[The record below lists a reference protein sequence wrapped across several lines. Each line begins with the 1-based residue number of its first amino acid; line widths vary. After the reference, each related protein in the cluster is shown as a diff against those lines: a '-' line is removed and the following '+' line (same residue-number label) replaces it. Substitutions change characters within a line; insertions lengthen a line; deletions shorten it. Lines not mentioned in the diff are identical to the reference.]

1 MPQVDLEVKDGIATV
16 TFRRPK
22 QLNALSLSVLED
34 LDKVVSRLEEDDAIR
49 GVVITGEGRAFVAG
63 ADITELAE
71 LERRRGHEFVRYGQR
86 ILTRIERLP
95 KPVIAAVNGFALG
108 GGCEIALACHIRLA
122 STKARFGQPEVK
134 LGIIPGF
141 GGTQRLPR
149 VIGRG
154 VATQIL
160 ISAGAISAE
169 QALAVGLANEVVEPE
184 QLLDRAR
191 ELLSEIL
198 SNGPNAVAATLRAV
212 HEGLERPLDEGLAL
226 EADLFANLCGT
237 DEMQEGTRAFLEKRE
252 PKFR

>member
-1 MPQVDLEVKDGIATV
+1 MPEVDLEVRDGIATV
-16 TFRRPK
+16 TFCRPK
-22 QLNALSLSVLED
+22 QLNALSLSVLEE
-34 LDKVVSRLEEDDAIR
+34 LDKIVGRLEADDSVC
-49 GVVITGEGRAFVAG
+49 GVIITGEGRAFVAG
-63 ADITELAE
+63 ADITELAQ
-71 LERRRGHEFVRYGQR
+71 LERRRGHDFVRYGQG
-86 ILTRIERLP
+86 ILSRIERLP
-95 KPVIAAVNGFALG
+95 KPVVAAINGFALG

-122 STKARFGQPEVK
+122 STKARFGQPEVR

-154 VATQIL
+154 IATQLL
-160 ISAGAISAE
+160 ISGSPISAE

-184 QLLDRAR
+184 RLLDRAR

-198 SNGPNAVAATLRAV
+198 SNGPNAVAATLKAV
-212 HEGLERPLDEGLAL
+212 HEGLERPLDEALAL

-237 DEMQEGTRAFLEKRE
+237 DEMREGTGAFLEKRD